1 MHYWRKMN
9 KIEAERGIRW
19 FWELMMTMM
28 KHKLRKKCLVT
39 LSFDIKLIPISIII
53 IIIHKYFV
61 PSPSPIL
68 HHSYIIIWSTWCSS
82 NAHTYGKDERCT
94 FWWDRMWREPYWIF
108 FWEFLLFYIFLSFF
122 HRRRYTKF
130 ISFFTWLP
138 RDQRG
143 SRSAACRFCYGNSS
157 RYFEVK
163 Y

>member
-9 KIEAERGIRW
+9 KIEAERGIW
-19 FWELMMTMM
+19 WVWELMMTMM

-68 HHSYIIIWSTWCSS
+68 HHSYIIIWSTWCSP

-108 FWEFLLFYIFLSFF
+108 FWEFLLFYIFSQLFSPPPPHQIYKLFYLTTTGPARISICWLSVLL
-122 HRRRYTKF
+122 
-130 ISFFTWLP
+130 W
-138 RDQRG
+138 
-143 SRSAACRFCYGNSS
+143 
-157 RYFEVK
+157 E
-163 Y
+163 